1 MRDELDTVH
10 TFSNVVNVAFGAST
24 GFVTFKTLQAASTAA
39 QVVQHRYSGV
49 RSDRPPRGTFCSFG
63 GFRSDW
69 PQDQQTTAKVFI
81 ISNQIE
87 LKYQIP

>member
-39 QVVQHRYSGV
+39 QVVQHRCV
-49 RSDRPPRGTFCSFG
+49 
-63 GFRSDW
+63 
-69 PQDQQTTAKVFI
+69 Q
-81 ISNQIE
+81 N
-87 LKYQIP
+87 IPNLRAVLL